1 MIEYKAFDWDI
12 ISFSVEYFSKL
23 KIRAALKLTES
34 RRLSMRDNGNIKNN
48 SNIRI
53 ADKKIIKLKKRII
66 DVKVKFEILFQISPN
81 YFK

>member
-23 KIRAALKLTES
+23 KIRAALKLTKS

-53 ADKKIIKLKKRII
+53 ADKKKKGPKGGQN
-66 DVKVKFEILFQISPN
+66 DANSDLFKIVR
-81 YFK
+81 